1 MFKFSQE
8 EIDKM
13 KEEVKELKKKIDRL
27 EWFIKINEYN
37 ANEHKVYEGG
47 SDLHLNYEGTKERKN
62 IIGVQQ
68 TETSDNIEYN
78 KVDSYSKVIGKVK
91 KQSPFD
97 TYESPFEYC
106 KNSPN
111 SIDEN
116 RWTNNKTPK
125 QIEDEYNKNMN
136 IIYAP
141 PFECCKDCPNNFKN
155 NPSSG
160 GVCSCDLP
168 YHEMFRW

>member
-1 MFKFSQE
+1 MYKLSQE

-37 ANEHKVYEGG
+37 ENEHKVYEGG

-62 IIGVQQ
+62 IIGVKQ
-68 TETSDNIEYN
+68 TETSDNMEYN
-78 KVDSYSKVIGKVK
+78 KVDSYSKVIGKVYK
-91 KQSPFD
+91 G
-97 TYESPFEYC
+97 
-106 KNSPN
+106 NSDFHLDYDKSN
-111 SIDEN
+111 NIDEN
-116 RWTNNKTPK
+116 RWANNKTPK